1 MTESQN
7 VRVRFAPSPTGPM
20 HIGGLRTAIF
30 NWLFARHHKGA
41 FILRIEDTD
50 QSRYKPEAED
60 LIYRALDWVGM
71 DVDESPRDGGDYGPY
86 RQSER
91 LERYQQ
97 WATWLVENDKAY
109 YDYTTSEELEQI
121 NEAKKKRGE
130 PPGYDR
136 RHRDITTE
144 ERAKLKAEGRPEVIR
159 FKMPLTGNTEVEDM
173 LRGKIDFDN
182 STLGDTVLLKSD
194 GFPTYHLANVVDDHF
209 MEISHIL
216 RANEWIASAPL
227 HKQVYAAFGW
237 QMPQIMHLP
246 VLLNPNGKGK
256 MSKRELQDDKG
267 NVIPVLVHRYE
278 ELGYLPNAMM
288 NFLTNIGWTFGEDQ
302 EVFSVEEAIERFD
315 GTRVNPANSA
325 FPIDKLR
332 WFNGIYMREKT
343 SVEELIEQFKPL
355 LEKEGLPVDDE
366 KLRIIVPAI
375 QTRIETL
382 NEFLDIAGFVFR
394 EDFEPAAAEEHI
406 QKKMDAESTRRALQ
420 LAYDALQDMEFN
432 AEAMEEPM
440 RQLAKDN
447 GLKVGQLFGTLR
459 VATSAQKIAPPL
471 FDTFV
476 ALGKDETLRRI
487 EQSIAIMGAELPEN
501 AENQP

>member
-1 MTESQN
+1 
-7 VRVRFAPSPTGPM
+7 M
-20 HIGGLRTAIF
+20 HIGGLRTAVF
-30 NWLFARHHKGA
+30 NWLFARHHDGT

-50 QSRYKPEAED
+50 QSRYNAEAEG
-60 LIYRALDWVGM
+60 LIYRALAWVGM
-71 DVDESPRDGGDYGPY
+71 DIDESPRDGGDYGPY

-91 LERYQQ
+91 LERYRE
-97 WATWLVENDKAY
+97 WATWLVENGKAY
-109 YDYTTSEELEQI
+109 YDYTTSDELAQI

-136 RHRDITTE
+136 RHRDISDE
-144 ERAKLKAEGRPEVIR
+144 ERARLKAEGRPEVIR
-159 FKMPLTGNTEVEDM
+159 FKMPLTGNTQVEDM

-227 HKQVYAAFGW
+227 HKQLYAAFGW

-267 NVIPVLVHRYE
+267 NIIPVLVHRYE
-278 ELGYLPNAMM
+278 ELGYLPDAMM
-288 NFLTNIGWTFGEDQ
+288 NFLTNIGWTFGGDQ
-302 EVFSVEEAIERFD
+302 EIFTVEEAIERFD
-315 GTRVNPANSA
+315 GTRINPANSA
-325 FPIDKLR
+325 FPMDKLR

-343 SVEELIEQFKPL
+343 SVEELIEKFKPI
-355 LEKEGLPVDDE
+355 LEENGLPVNEE

-382 NEFLDIAGFVFR
+382 NEFIDIAGFVFS
-394 EDFEPAAAEEHI
+394 EEFEPASAEEHI

-420 LAYDALQDMEFN
+420 IAHDALRNMEFDV
-432 AEAMEEPM
+432 EAMEEPM

-447 GLKVGQLFGTLR
+447 DLKVGQLFGTLR

-487 EQSIAIMGAELPEN
+487 EQSIAILNTKILEN
-501 AENQP
+501 AES